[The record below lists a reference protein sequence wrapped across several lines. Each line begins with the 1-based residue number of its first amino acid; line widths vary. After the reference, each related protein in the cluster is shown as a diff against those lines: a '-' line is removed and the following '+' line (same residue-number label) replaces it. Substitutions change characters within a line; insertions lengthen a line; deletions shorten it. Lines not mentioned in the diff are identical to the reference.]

1 MKTKKRPT
9 KKTSAAKPARRRR
22 PDPTTA
28 YARAVVAGREIAGRY
43 VHQACVRHL
52 RDLET
57 GPARGLR
64 FDLDLAHRAIEFCN
78 SLRATRGR
86 WARDY
91 LVLSPAQQFIVGSIF
106 GWVRVST
113 GLRRFRTAYIEVGR
127 KFGKSELC
135 GALALLA
142 GFFDQPTEWG
152 GEAYCA
158 ATKKDQAKIVVDIAR
173 TMVRRSHA
181 LKQRLRVLAGRVVD
195 LETGSYLTA
204 LGADGDTLDGLSPHV
219 VIIDELHAHPSSEV
233 VDVMESG
240 TGARAQPL
248 QIEITTAG
256 EDTMSICYDHH
267 KHSLRVLDFAA
278 QAPDD
283 TWFAFIACANPDADV
298 SDPRAWKMANPNL
311 GVTVQ
316 EDWYEV
322 RARRAKAS
330 PTALAEFRRKNLCLW
345 TAGATKAID
354 PQVWDRGN
362 RPYDLAA
369 LRKRPCF
376 GAFDLAAIEDT
387 SAFVLVWPP
396 SLEERHWTVYGR
408 YYVPEENIE
417 RRARATDIPYDR
429 WAREGKLIATPGNVI
444 DHDFIEAD
452 IRRACTEFNV
462 REVAFDRALATQLV
476 THLTEA
482 RVPLVQFGQGFL
494 SMSQPTKDF
503 LRLVAAGLVVH
514 GGDPVLRWM
523 ATNLVLRV
531 DPAGCWKPDK
541 ARSKEKIDGIVATI
555 MAVGR
560 AMLAPTK
567 TGGGGRVAAIG

>member
-1 MKTKKRPT
+1 VKTKKRPT
-9 KKTSAAKPARRRR
+9 KQKRAAKSRRRRR
-22 PDPTTA
+22 PDPVTA

-43 VHQACVRHL
+43 VVQACMRHM
-52 RDLET
+52 RDLEH
-57 GPARGLR
+57 GAGRGLR
-64 FDLDLAHRAIEFCN
+64 FDLDRANRAIEFCG

-86 WARDY
+86 WAKDY

-106 GWVRVST
+106 GWIRVTT
-113 GLRRFRTAYIEVGR
+113 GLRRFRTAYIEVAR

-142 GFFDQPTEWG
+142 GFFDEPTEWG

-158 ATKKDQAKIVVDIAR
+158 ATKKDQAKIVVDISR
-173 TMVRRSHA
+173 TMVRRSPA
-181 LKQRLRVLAGRVVD
+181 LKQRLRVLAGRIVD
-195 LETGSYLTA
+195 VETGSYLTA

-267 KHSLRVLDFAA
+267 QHSVRVLDPAA
-278 QAPDD
+278 HVGDD
-283 TWFAFIACANPDADV
+283 EWFAFIACANPDADV

-316 EDWYEV
+316 EDWYEIRSR
-322 RARRAKAS
+322 RARGS

-354 PQVWDRGN
+354 PQVWDRGA

-369 LRKRPCF
+369 LRNRPCY

-396 SLEERHWTVYGR
+396 SQEERWWTVSGR

-444 DHDFIEAD
+444 DHDWIEAD
-452 IRRACTEFNV
+452 IKRACSEFNV
-462 REVAFDRALATQLV
+462 REVAFDRAMATQLV
-476 THLTEA
+476 THLVDA
-482 RVPLVQFGQGFL
+482 RVPLVQFGQGFM

-523 ATNLVLRV
+523 ATNLVLRT
-531 DPAGCWKPDK
+531 DPAGNWKPDK
-541 ARSKEKIDGIVATI
+541 AKSKEKIDGIVATI

-567 TGGGGRVAAIG
+567 VRTGRRISAIG